1 MKRVHYP
8 KFKKAKSYLD
18 YVKEDPNLTKEEKQY
33 SRDCFKGTVKYMS
46 EPVKLKNQPPYVAKH
61 F

>member
-1 MKRVHYP
+1 MKVIYP

-18 YVKEDPNLTKEEKQY
+18 YLKSDPSLTKEEKQY
-33 SRDCFKGTVKYMS
+33 SAECFRGVVKFMS
-46 EPVKLKNQPPYVAKH
+46 DPVKLKNQPPYKTKH